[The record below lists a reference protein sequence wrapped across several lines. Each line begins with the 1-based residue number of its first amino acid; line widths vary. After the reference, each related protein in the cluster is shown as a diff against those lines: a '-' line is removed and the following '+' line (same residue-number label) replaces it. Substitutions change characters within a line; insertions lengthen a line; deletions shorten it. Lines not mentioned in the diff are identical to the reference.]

1 MNFKSEVVLGLGW
14 IAGTNFLGQIIT
26 WGITIVV
33 MRILSPADYGLLAMA
48 SVFVS
53 FLALMATA
61 GLGPA
66 IIQTKELGDGQ
77 LRQLL
82 GLIISINV
90 ALFLLLF
97 FSAPL
102 IARFFNESRLID
114 IMRVLS
120 LQFVISSFAV
130 IPESILGRELKFKKQ
145 ALIDFSSHLAGGALT
160 LALAISGYG
169 VWSLVAGAIFSV
181 TGKTVGLNLTAP
193 YLCWPSFSLQG
204 TKHLI
209 AFGGKVTA
217 GRILWFFYSQADMFI
232 AGKLLGK
239 EALGF
244 YSVAM
249 HLASLPVQKI
259 SGILNQ
265 VAFPSFAQ
273 IQHDPS
279 MIKSQL
285 LKAVRIMSFFSFPVL
300 FGISSIAPELVLFL
314 LGSQWEPA
322 TFPLQILPLIMPLR
336 MISNFIPSAVDAVGR
351 PDITVKNLISA
362 SIIMPT
368 AFLVGSQWGMNGLC
382 FAWLVGFPI
391 VFLSNLLRA
400 LQVIDLRVWNLLK
413 NMVWPALLSMMM
425 YGIVTF
431 FRVVLPTE
439 TSVEWRLALL
449 ISIGVLVYGGLT
461 RISNRQGYQEIIQ
474 VLKR

>member
-1 MNFKSEVVLGLGW
+1 MNFKSKVVVGLGW
-14 IAGTNFLGQIIT
+14 IAGGNFLGQIIT

-53 FLALMATA
+53 FLGLMATA

-66 IIQTKELGDGQ
+66 IVQTRELDDNR

-82 GLIISINV
+82 GLIIFINV

-102 IARFFNESRLID
+102 IARFFDESRLID
-114 IMRVLS
+114 IIRVLS
-120 LQFVISSFAV
+120 SQFVISSFAV
-130 IPESILGRELKFKKQ
+130 IPESLLGRELKFKKR
-145 ALIDFSSHLAGGALT
+145 ALIDFSSHTAGGALT

-169 VWSLVAGAIFSV
+169 VWSLVAGAICSV
-181 TGKTVGLNLTAP
+181 TGKTIGLNLAAP
-193 YLCWPSFSLQG
+193 YLCRPSFSLQG

-249 HLASLPVQKI
+249 HLAALPVQKI

-265 VAFPSFAQ
+265 VAFPAFSQ
-273 IQHDPS
+273 IQQDPS
-279 MIKSQL
+279 MIQSHF
-285 LKAVRIMSFFSFPVL
+285 LKAVRILSFFSFPVL
-300 FGISSIAPELVLFL
+300 WGISSIAPELVLLL
-314 LGSQWEPA
+314 LGPKWEPA
-322 TFPLQILPLIMPLR
+322 TFPLQILPAIMPLR

-351 PDITVKNLISA
+351 PDITLKNLIGA
-362 SIIMPT
+362 SIIMPA
-368 AFLVGSQWGMNGLC
+368 AFLVGGQWGISGLC
-382 FAWLVGFPI
+382 FAWLVGFPL
-391 VFLSNLLRA
+391 VFMSNLLRA
-400 LQVIDLRVWNLLK
+400 LPAIDLRVMDLLK
-413 NMVWPALLSMMM
+413 SMVWPALLSMVM
-425 YGIVTF
+425 YAIVALL
-431 FRVVLPTE
+431 RLALSTE
-439 TSVEWRLALL
+439 TGVEWRLALM
-449 ISIGVLVYGGLT
+449 ISIGALVYCGLT
-461 RISNRQGYQEIIQ
+461 LITNRHGYQEIIG